1 MSTTA
6 WIKEKEKEK
15 EKDITKDIT
24 KDKTK
29 ENFAPLSN
37 LLKTKPIKS
46 VYIDEPTDT
55 RNEIQWA
62 DDNTI
67 EGLDTITGSKFDNIK
82 GLEFAKTKKDRTFTL
97 QKDVLKENKSDDSAI
112 GKMANTVVTSL
123 VALFMSY
130 NLYFNFTNG
139 SEIIKIG
146 DKLDKIPLKEGSGIV
161 NTFNNIMSTSLP
173 ALAHSAINNNSYFK
187 YRTLFVLLLIFCY
200 RLLQTLVKDAYG
212 FIVGLF
218 KQKSTSIFR
227 YLFNFKGNNKLVSIL
242 FFFFLTKN
250 IYAMF
255 TEQGGPVVSFVIA
268 NPFLFAILLFIY
280 VVVLYPITVSLS
292 TFVIYCLVAFYCIFS
307 IVYFYFTQDFDPN
320 SPYHGVKSLSELFD
334 AINTHL
340 SVSDTHVIFENS
352 DNPIEKFFKTLW
364 KNFNYSYIIILFLTL
379 IPSILNLHSSAY
391 KIYLGV
397 ITSTIVIAFSA
408 MKYYGSVSEILK
420 KLFKV

>member
-6 WIKEKEKEK
+6 WIKEKTKEK
-15 EKDITKDIT
+15 ETEN
-24 KDKTK
+24 TK
-29 ENFAPLSN
+29 ENFTPLSN

-46 VYIDEPTDT
+46 VYIDEPSDA

-62 DDNTI
+62 EPIDNDI

-82 GLEFAKTKKDRTFTL
+82 GLEFAKPKKDNTPAQ
-97 QKDVLKENKSDDSAI
+97 QKDVMKDNKSDDNSI
-112 GKMANTVVTSL
+112 VKMANVVVTAL

-139 SEIIKIG
+139 SEIIKID

-173 ALAHSAINNNSYFK
+173 AVAHSVINNNSYFK

-200 RLLQTLVKDAYG
+200 RLLQPLVKDAYG

-218 KQKSTSIFR
+218 KQNSTSIFR
-227 YLFNFKGNNKLVSIL
+227 YLFSFNGNNKVVSLL

-250 IYAMF
+250 IYSMF
-255 TEQGGPVVSFVIA
+255 TEKGGPVVSFVIA
-268 NPFLFAILLFIY
+268 NPFLFAFLLFIY
-280 VVVLYPITVSLS
+280 VVILYPITVSLS
-292 TFVIYCLVAFYCIFS
+292 TFVIYCLVAFYCMFS
-307 IVYFYFTQDFDPN
+307 MFYFYFNQDFDPK
-320 SPYHGVKSLSELFD
+320 SPYYGVKSLSELFD

-352 DNPIEKFFKTLW
+352 DNSIEKFFKMLW
-364 KNFNYSYIIILFLTL
+364 KNFHYSYIIIVFLTL
-379 IPSILNLHSSAY
+379 IPSIMNLHSVSY
-391 KIYLGV
+391 KIYTGL
-397 ITSTIVIAFSA
+397 ITLSIIVAVSA

>member
-6 WIKEKEKEK
+6 WIKEKAVTKEK
-15 EKDITKDIT
+15 ENTKEN
-24 KDKTK
+24 TK

-46 VYIDEPTDT
+46 VYIDEPSDA
-55 RNEIQWA
+55 RNEIQWTEPI

-82 GLEFAKTKKDRTFTL
+82 GLEFAKPKYAPK
-97 QKDVLKENKSDDSAI
+97 VLAKENKSDDKAI
-112 GKMANTVVTSL
+112 GKIANIVVTSL

-139 SEIIKIG
+139 SEIIKID
-146 DKLDKIPLKEGSGIV
+146 DKIEKIPLKEGSGIV
-161 NTFNNIMSTSLP
+161 NSFNNIMSTSLP
-173 ALAHSAINNNSYFK
+173 AIAHSAVNNNSYFK

-200 RLLQTLVKDAYG
+200 RLLQAVVAVAYG
-212 FIVGLF
+212 FIFGLF
-218 KQKSTSIFR
+218 RQNSTSLFR
-227 YLFNFKGNNKLVSIL
+227 YLFSFKGNNKFVSIL

-268 NPFLFAILLFIY
+268 NPFLFVILLFIY

-292 TFVIYCLVAFYCIFS
+292 TFVIYCLVTFYCMFS
-307 IVYFYFTQDFDPN
+307 IVYFYFTQDFVPN

-340 SVSDTHVIFENS
+340 SVSDTHVLFKNS
-352 DNPIEKFFKTLW
+352 DSSIEKFFKMLW
-364 KNFNYSYIIILFLTL
+364 QNFHYSYIIIVFLTL
-379 IPSILNLHSSAY
+379 IPSIMKLHFTAS
-391 KIYLGV
+391 KIYIGV
-397 ITSTIVIAFSA
+397 ITSIVVLFCSA
-408 MKYYGSVSEILK
+408 MKYYGGFLEILK